1 MSIFDSLFFS
11 VFRSSKTQFKKHS
24 NTIGVIYITILQ
36 SSIVL
41 LLGAFFA
48 AFFSQMKVNMMSST
62 KAWVLFALTCVI
74 IYFKN
79 WIQYTGKKR
88 NILNAKRTKSKSQ
101 HYALW
106 VVLLLPIG
114 CILLSILLLKSF
126 S

>member
-1 MSIFDSLFFS
+1 MSVFDSLFFS
-11 VFRSSKTQFKKHS
+11 VFHSSKNAFKKHS
-24 NTIGVIYITILQ
+24 STISVIYITILQ
-36 SSIVL
+36 SSIIL
-41 LLGAFFA
+41 LLGAFFG
-48 AFFSQMKVNMMSST
+48 AFFNHMKVSMMSST
-62 KAWVLFALTCVI
+62 KAWILFGLSCVI
-74 IYFKN
+74 VYFKN

-106 VVLLLPIG
+106 IILILPIG

>member
-1 MSIFDSLFFS
+1 MSVFDSLFFS
-11 VFRSSKTQFKKHS
+11 VFQSSKTRFKKRS
-24 NTIGVIYITILQ
+24 NAIGVLYITILQ
-36 SSIVL
+36 SSIIL

-62 KAWVLFALTCVI
+62 KAWVLFGLTCLIV
-74 IYFKN
+74 YFKN

-88 NILNAKRTKSKSQ
+88 NILNAKRTRTKTNNYS
-101 HYALW
+101 LG
-106 VVLLLPIG
+106 VIILLPLG